1 MDPETALGFVK
12 HGATL
17 LLLDVPPH
25 TLVGIDTQMFS
36 VGPAFK
42 GIKMIPPGPHF
53 LYYSPSNR
61 EGNEFSPIIGF
72 FVDASPSEIGSC
84 FEQLYIAPKAAMFA
98 VVIGAAKSKFELHPV
113 PVSSSN
119 AVFAIKANWDDTV
132 IVRQWD
138 QQEERL
144 VKLSEDEEERYS
156 QAVKSLEFDRQL
168 GPYTLSQYGDWKRLS
183 NYITKSTIECIEPIG
198 GEITVACES
207 EIVANIPSTPTER
220 ALAEQLKNGKFSRS
234 VDKSQRRGSYY
245 TPIPRV
251 IKNKAIHGQELTSL
265 NLDKTQ
271 LLESILINHYGGS
284 EDLILGELQ
293 FAFIAFLFI
302 KVIYYQLKYGFQK
315 EHTSTGGAEKGT
327 LTLLD
332 ESWLS
337 DSFLHHLCKDFF
349 SLVLEAPVVNGDLLS
364 WTRKFKELLED
375 TLGWDFQQKNAVDGM
390 YCEED
395 DETIDQASRSYA
407 GRGRSEY
414 DLFGNGKP
422 GDEEFRKAW
431 QKEVD
436 EDNCLWTG
444 SEDESDS
451 EHGRNRLEKEI
462 RKVKQQAKDH
472 SDLIDG
478 DDSDEKRLCGLVMKV
493 MMMTIFLLKPTQMK
507 KAMRILIN
515 CLSLRKH
522 QNIEQYQNY

>member
-98 VVIGAAKSKFELHPV
+98 VVIGAAMF
-113 PVSSSN
+113 
-119 AVFAIKANWDDTV
+119 AVV

-293 FAFIAFLFI
+293 FAFIAFLMGQSLEAFLQWKSLVSLFLGCTEAFI

-395 DETIDQASRSYA
+395 DELATHCRGTHTNVCCGSCLQQVFSLDQHVHFYHSSDLAILRALREDERRQNASLAPKTSTRVMKAMCGVSFSGLAPGWTDQVPDDRSIDQSA
-407 GRGRSEY
+407 
-414 DLFGNGKP
+414 
-422 GDEEFRKAW
+422 
-431 QKEVD
+431 
-436 EDNCLWTG
+436 
-444 SEDESDS
+444 
-451 EHGRNRLEKEI
+451 
-462 RKVKQQAKDH
+462 
-472 SDLIDG
+472 
-478 DDSDEKRLCGLVMKV
+478 
-493 MMMTIFLLKPTQMK
+493 
-507 KAMRILIN
+507 
-515 CLSLRKH
+515 
-522 QNIEQYQNY
+522 